1 MRKKKKELSRE
12 EKNKMV
18 KEAMWKKAFKGDISA
33 AKIYREMD
41 KEETKEKSK
50 QLTPKER
57 EAYVEN
63 KMRQI
68 LGLDKEAEK
77 TYTRKHKGRKQDNK
91 E

>member
-12 EKNKMV
+12 EEDRMV
-18 KEAMWKKAFKGDISA
+18 KDAMRKEACKGNVSA
-33 AKIYREMD
+33 AKTYLEMRKME
-41 KEETKEKSK
+41 KEEKGRK
-50 QLTPKER
+50 LTPKER